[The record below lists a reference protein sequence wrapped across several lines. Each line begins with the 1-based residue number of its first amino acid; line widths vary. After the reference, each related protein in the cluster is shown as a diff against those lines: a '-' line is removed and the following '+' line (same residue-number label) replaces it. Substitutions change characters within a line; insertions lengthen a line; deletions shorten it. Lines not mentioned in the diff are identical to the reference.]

1 MKFKTLSSDAVF
13 KNIFFKDKE
22 LFKWLINRTLK
33 NTDYYLD
40 NIEFL
45 NCELTKDRIYI
56 KSKMVDILTIN
67 KGNDILFNI
76 ELNPHFDEAI
86 MKRNYVY
93 QCAQIVNLVHVNK
106 DYSKY
111 LKPIIQ
117 INYNFKSFLKDE
129 KDIHNYTDM
138 EKNIYKE
145 YGFFKEIINIDIDN
159 YIDKWYNLNKDRDY
173 YEKYK
178 HFLLIGM
185 SREDLEELEDDDE
198 MVKKIKDEVL
208 KLNNESG
215 FYQFLTDEEDTEI
228 LCNSYYSKGV
238 DEGIEKG
245 IEKGLEQG
253 LEQGIEQGLEQGIEQ
268 GVVQNNLN
276 NARKMKQHHLSFD
289 LISQITGL
297 DYNTIS
303 SL

>member
-1 MKFKTLSSDAVF
+1 MKFKTLRSDAVF
-13 KNIFFKDKE
+13 KNIFFRDKE
-22 LFKWLINRTLK
+22 LFKWLINRILR
-33 NTDYYLD
+33 NTVYYLD

-45 NCELTKDRIYI
+45 NCELTKDRVYI
-56 KSKMVDILTIN
+56 KSKMVDLLIMD
-67 KGNDILFNI
+67 KDNDILFNI
-76 ELNPHFDEAI
+76 ELNPHFDEEI

-93 QCAQIVNLVHVNK
+93 QCAQIVNLVRVNK

-117 INYNFKSFLKDE
+117 INYNFKSLWKD
-129 KDIHNYTDM
+129 KKGMHYYTDM
-138 EKNIYKE
+138 EINTYQK

-208 KLNNESG
+208 RLNNDSE

-228 LCNSYYSKGV
+228 LCNSYYSRGV

-245 IEKGLEQG
+245 L
-253 LEQGIEQGLEQGIEQ
+253 L
-268 GVVQNNLN
+268 QNNLN